1 MNEQQITPP
10 KIQMKRSI
18 AKAISWRV
26 VGTID
31 TFILSFLLITYIG
44 PYFGMASHSDA
55 GEVAKA
61 ASYIA
66 LAEVATKMILYFA
79 HERGWASS
87 GWGVSVVD
95 GKRVESYGR
104 TTTKTT
110 TWRVIASIDTTLL
123 AWYFTGS
130 IGTAISIGGLEI
142 ITKLVLY
149 FFHERAWTKISFGIE
164 MNGDK
169 DNKD

>member
-1 MNEQQITPP
+1 MNEQLQSPP
-10 KIQMKRSI
+10 QVQVKRSI
-18 AKAISWRV
+18 AKAVSWRV

-44 PYFGMASHSDA
+44 PFFGMDSHGDA
-55 GEVAKA
+55 AEVAKA

-79 HERGWASS
+79 HERGWATSA
-87 GWGVSVVD
+87 WGVSVVD

-149 FFHERAWTKISFGIE
+149 FFHERTWANISFGIK
-164 MNGDK
+164 MNDDDK
-169 DNKD
+169 